1 MDGCNEE
8 SINTIGYTLIEQLDD
23 NEKHFWEKQSNEDR
37 INMGIMTHLEAD
49 SLIKDTLKSL
59 PPSFQVVFCNSKCI
73 DCGVVSD
80 QRLFPLACHIKNEG
94 VHPLT
99 AVPVHR
105 GSAPRI
111 HTVSSV
117 ATRHTG
123 GVAYRRGT
131 TGRNSRV
138 TGRK

>member
-1 MDGCNEE
+1 
-8 SINTIGYTLIEQLDD
+8 
-23 NEKHFWEKQSNEDR
+23 
-37 INMGIMTHLEAD
+37 
-49 SLIKDTLKSL
+49 
-59 PPSFQVVFCNSKCI
+59 VFCNSKCI

-80 QRLFPLACHIKNEG
+80 HRLFPLACHIKIEG

-138 TGRK
+138 TGRKYKEIPYMVCCNNDPSHGGCQVYHPCCLQPQGTPGCKNIYTCCGGEGNIFFKLPFEREQ